1 MSVGELA
8 CVRFQGEVV
17 LLLCGL
23 WKKCWVKGSAS
34 ERGEMGSGGAE
45 RKKRGFPDRE
55 SNPGRGGESAE
66 S

>member
-1 MSVGELA
+1 MVELCCWCA
-8 CVRFQGEVV
+8 LV
-17 LLLCGL
+17 LG
-23 WKKCWVKGSAS
+23 KS
-34 ERGEMGSGGAE
+34 ERGKRREVWGSQGAE